1 MAERHRINKEYRPE
15 LTLNLET
22 TEPLVLD
29 AYGTATLA
37 ELAPMLDGKPHERER
52 AEITLREL
60 GEKFRMQKI
69 VFEVSSEIFDQM
81 KPTWKGSRE
90 YLLARLIR
98 LVETFIA
105 SGKVQVHPPVFD
117 RDDFR
122 RRIVM
127 AMNMSKVVQHIWQK
141 IRFENSLVLEPV
153 FDSDRPIRATGDMLP
168 WYTGKACE
176 HTKHSHINMCVF
188 DSRIRA

>member
-1 MAERHRINKEYRPE
+1 MRGAPSNLVPFSYTRARKPARTSFSMMPE
-15 LTLNLET
+15 LKTCTLLSFVRCPTGSCLARVPSGTIGNG
-22 TEPLVLD
+22 
-29 AYGTATLA
+29 YQTATLA

-69 VFEVSSEIFDQM
+69 VFAASSEIFDQM

-90 YLLARLIR
+90 FLLAQLIR
-98 LVETFIA
+98 LVESYIG
-105 SGKVQVHPPVFD
+105 SGKIQVHPPIFD

-122 RRIVM
+122 RRIVIT
-127 AMNMSKVVQHIWQK
+127 MNKVVQHIWQR

-153 FDSDRPIRATGDMLP
+153 FD
-168 WYTGKACE
+168 
-176 HTKHSHINMCVF
+176 
-188 DSRIRA
+188 